1 MADQVFQCARLG
13 AVHRV
18 FAVDA
23 RVAAGTVVV
32 HQQQFQAHVLVDQLV
47 QVQQVCR
54 FQGLVEALYQ
64 QLRAVAVD
72 GQAAGAFLAAVKQ
85 PIAVRTLGVQR
96 VDQVLAVI
104 EGGAQRLIQGS
115 HGARLACR

>member
-115 HGARLACR
+115 HGARLAGR